1 MIRLLSPLA
10 LQVVPSVVLS
20 ALRQLST
27 TLVSHIT
34 TTFSVQPPHVM
45 DAKTAPASIFA
56 SLLDRLLRVNDA
68 AHAAARFLGNPPDR
82 DQMVKDW
89 KAYVNAQS
97 IVERE
102 IPCIAPLAKDII
114 EREIPNLLEPED
126 TVLSSEGGDSSS
138 TESVLDRWTYFLTVL
153 PHRFRIP
160 SARHFNIYVG
170 ALATAALRD
179 LTTNGAISF
188 GSWWVVRCWVDEW
201 MSWQAEK
208 GGFLNHGRDPERGK
222 IGMRRVA
229 MGSLLD
235 SEMEN
240 ESPTKG
246 SEDHLTLLEDVA
258 ENRVNI
264 MAPAIVSNGK

>member
-34 TTFSVQPPHVM
+34 TTFSAQPLHVL
-45 DAKTAPASIFA
+45 DAKLAPASIFA

-97 IVERE
+97 IVDRE
-102 IPCIAPLAKDII
+102 IPCIAPLAKDIL
-114 EREIPNLLEPED
+114 EREIPNLLEPEES
-126 TVLSSEGGDSSS
+126 VLTTDGDSTS

-201 MSWQAEK
+201 MSWQAER
-208 GGFLNHGRDPERGK
+208 GGFLMHGKDPDRRL
-222 IGMRRVA
+222 GMRRVP

-235 SEMEN
+235 NDTDREM
-240 ESPTKG
+240 TKG
-246 SEDHLTLLEDVA
+246 SDENLNLLEDVA
-258 ENRVNI
+258 DNRVNI
-264 MAPAIVSNGK
+264 MPPVTHVK